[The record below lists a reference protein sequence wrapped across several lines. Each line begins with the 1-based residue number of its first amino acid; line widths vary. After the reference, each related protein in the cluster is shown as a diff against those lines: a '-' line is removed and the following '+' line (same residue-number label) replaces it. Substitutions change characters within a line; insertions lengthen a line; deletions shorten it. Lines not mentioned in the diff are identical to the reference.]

1 MSHEKQKEIFSR
13 LVKGRA
19 LEFSDIK
26 DKVDRKNLV
35 YIFKTGEKGFK
46 TQKIL
51 EIIKCHWNY
60 LKN

>member
-51 EIIKCHWNY
+51 EIIKCH
-60 LKN
+60 